1 MFFFNHIRIH
11 KRQSLKYYRLSETSW
26 KIHENIALWFNT
38 SRKASS
44 WCLLSLPTESENF
57 PFFLQRV
64 FSCIFPRVCARSTQ
78 KLALLRPT
86 CKVNCDWSLTADV
99 TEKSALEKSL
109 APRVIIAMIFF
120 HLIIPLLPRSK
131 LLFRHDWFDYLSR
144 WHHRLHCLR
153 CPHNQCHQ
161 LVLINFCWLHP
172 SRRYLLLFLIN
183 FVTILPSTHN

>member
-120 HLIIPLLPRSK
+120 HLIIPSLPRSK
-131 LLFRHDWFDYLSR
+131 LSFSHDWFDYLSR
-144 WHHRLHCLR
+144 WHHRL
-153 CPHNQCHQ
+153 
-161 LVLINFCWLHP
+161 
-172 SRRYLLLFLIN
+172 
-183 FVTILPSTHN
+183 